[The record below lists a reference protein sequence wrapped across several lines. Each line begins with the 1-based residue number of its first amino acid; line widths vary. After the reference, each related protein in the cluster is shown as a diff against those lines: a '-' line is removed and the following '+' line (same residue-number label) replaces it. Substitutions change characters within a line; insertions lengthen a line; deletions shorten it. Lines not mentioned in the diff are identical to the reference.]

1 MECLEA
7 EEDMKSDKSK
17 QARMLAME
25 KKMAAKEAAKM
36 KDKKTKESR
45 FVAHAAKFAAEEA
58 AYICRNFGL
67 DVEGIRAKA
76 QETFEFEKG

>member
-1 MECLEA
+1 MRNVTVTDSGQDE
-7 EEDMKSDKSK
+7 
-17 QARMLAME
+17 R
-25 KKMAAKEAAKM
+25 
-36 KDKKTKESR
+36 KKTKESR

>member
-1 MECLEA
+1 
-7 EEDMKSDKSK
+7 
-17 QARMLAME
+17 
-25 KKMAAKEAAKM
+25 M

-67 DVEGIRAKA
+67 EVEGIRAKA